1 MTAAMDNPTK
11 PNSLPRPLDGVTV
24 LDMTVALAGPF
35 ATLLLA
41 GLGARVI
48 KIENPAAG
56 DTCRSNPPY
65 LGKNGATLTRENEDD
80 ISISALNRL
89 RNKLGVTLNLKAPEA
104 REVFA
109 DLVKNADVVVDNF
122 SRGTLERLGVGY
134 AYAREINPRIIYC
147 SITGFGSAGDP
158 GSGKAMD
165 TIIQALS
172 GVMLTSGKPDDPPVR
187 VGVPFA
193 DLCAP
198 LFGVIG
204 VLAALHQVQSTGTG
218 QHVDISMLGALT
230 MMVACESYDILER
243 CGVPLRTGQT
253 MPRLAPF
260 GVYPTQDG
268 FIAVCAPTDLFAQSL
283 FAAMGRPEFA
293 TDQRFA
299 TRDLRVRNSDEL
311 DVLVERF
318 TRSMTTAQA
327 IAKLDLA
334 GVPSAEVRH
343 PDAAMRDPQVIARRE
358 TVPLPHPKYGDVG
371 DVYGMGM
378 PIHFSGATAEF
389 DRPAP
394 ALGEHNDAI
403 YGRLLGYSPKK
414 IEALR
419 SRKVI

>member
-1 MTAAMDNPTK
+1 MTAAMHDSQTPT
-11 PNSLPRPLDGVTV
+11 PSPRPLEGVTV

-48 KIENPAAG
+48 KIENPAGG
-56 DTCRSNPPY
+56 DTCRSNAPY
-65 LGKNGATLTRENEDD
+65 LGRNGATLTRVHEDD

-109 DLVKNADVVVDNF
+109 DLVKNADVVVENF
-122 SRGTLERLGVGY
+122 SRGTLERLGAGY
-134 AYAREINPRIIYC
+134 DHAREINPRIIYC

-172 GVMLTSGKPDDPPVR
+172 GVMMTSGKPADPPVR

-204 VLAALHQVQSTGTG
+204 VLAALHQVKTTGIG

-230 MMVACESYDILER
+230 MMVACEPYDILER
-243 CGVPLRTGQT
+243 CGVPQRTGQT
-253 MPRLAPF
+253 VPRLAPF

-268 FIAVCAPTDLFAQSL
+268 FAAICAPMEGFAQSL
-283 FAAMGRPEFA
+283 FGAMGRPEFA
-293 TDQRFA
+293 SDQRFA
-299 TRDLRVRNSDEL
+299 TRDLRVKNSDEL
-311 DVLVERF
+311 DVHIERF
-318 TRSMTTAQA
+318 TRSMTTAQLL
-327 IAKLDLA
+327 AKLDSA
-334 GVPSAEVRH
+334 GVPSAEVRG
-343 PDAAMRDPQVIARRE
+343 PDAAMRDPQVIARNE
-358 TVPLPHPKYGDVG
+358 TMPLAHPKYGFVD

-378 PIHFSGATAEF
+378 PIHFSGGTAEF

-394 ALGEHNDAI
+394 ALGEHNEAV
-403 YGRLLGYSPKK
+403 YGGILRYSAEK